1 MKLRHALLLGP
12 LLAACVINTRP
23 HLPSTTGDASPS
35 LVGGQDG
42 TDTASRDGGAER
54 ADAAYDV
61 LAVEDQGVPAAATDA
76 GGSAFDATSAQDGGV
91 REMDRLDPE
100 ADASADDAAATDAT
114 GDASDVWDVW
124 DASDAWDGGEAGD
137 R

>member
-1 MKLRHALLLGP
+1 MKLRHALLLGS

-23 HLPSTTGDASPS
+23 HLPTTAGDASPN

-42 TDTASRDGGAER
+42 TDNAGRDGSTQR

-61 LAVEDQGVPAAATDA
+61 LAVEDQGVPAAAPDA
-76 GGSAFDATSAQDGGV
+76 DGAAFDAAAPRDSGV

-100 ADASADDAAATDAT
+100 ADASVGDAAADA
-114 GDASDVWDVW
+114 DEV
-124 DASDAWDGGEAGD
+124 WDGGEAGD
-137 R
+137 AWDGGEVGDR